1 WPLVRQKWQ
10 LEQAYGTQPIPA
22 MANACAQV
30 LAGHAAEVAIQR
42 RFQSD
47 MRAIWFMQARFQRV
61 SIRAIWC
68 MIEQPRFRAAV
79 DFLQLRAST
88 RDFDSVQ
95 AQWWM
100 DLANGNHDTRA
111 EMIAQRAPARK
122 SSRRRRPRR
131 RGRGRAAKKTN
142 Q

>member
-1 WPLVRQKWQ
+1 LVRQLWQ
-10 LEQAYGTQPIPA
+10 LEQKDGTLPIPA
-22 MANACAQV
+22 MANACDHV
-30 LAGHAAEVAIQR
+30 LDQHAAEIAMQR
-42 RFQSD
+42 RFPSD
-47 MRAIWFMQARFQRV
+47 MREIWFMQARFRRV
-61 SIRAIWC
+61 SDRAIWR
-68 MIEQPRFRAAV
+68 MVEQPRFRAAV
-79 DFLQLRAST
+79 DFLQLRAAT

-100 DLANGNHDTRA
+100 DLANSNHDTRA

-131 RGRGRAAKKTN
+131 RGRARTAKKTE